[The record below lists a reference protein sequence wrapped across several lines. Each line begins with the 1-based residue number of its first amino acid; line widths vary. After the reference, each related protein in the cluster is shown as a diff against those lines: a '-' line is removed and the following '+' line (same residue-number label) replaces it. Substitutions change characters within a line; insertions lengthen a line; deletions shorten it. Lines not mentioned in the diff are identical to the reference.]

1 MAETPCNDQEG
12 GPHTNRLVSFCRRK
26 AVLMAEAFGVSVLM
40 AEAFRGR
47 VEKKKRKQKMR
58 KWTEK

>member
-12 GPHTNRLVSFCRRK
+12 GPHTNRLVSFCRRT

-40 AEAFRGR
+40 PEASGR
-47 VEKKKRKQKMR
+47 VKEEKKNRNEEMDQK
-58 KWTEK
+58 